1 LEVDLEK
8 LFVEE
13 AGIMRGMKLKV
24 VVNLTK
30 LLWRGLGS
38 VVVNLSQAY

>member
-1 LEVDLEK
+1 VDLEK

-13 AGIMRGMKLKV
+13 AGTMRKNLKV

-38 VVVNLSQAY
+38 VVVNLAQAY

>member
-1 LEVDLEK
+1 MEVDLEK

-13 AGIMRGMKLKV
+13 AGIMRERNLKV

-38 VVVNLSQAY
+38 VVVNLAQAY